1 MKGRSMRRSSQW
13 ALILG
18 VLAALC
24 LGLAACGGDDG
35 DDETAGN
42 ESSSAQGREG
52 GTLVALW
59 AGDTDNIDPGV
70 TYYQMGTQIVR
81 ATQKTLYRP
90 KVDDAAVL
98 EPDLAETDPQ
108 ISEDGCQV
116 TVTLKQGVEFS
127 PPVDREVTSAD
138 VKYGIERGFFSSI
151 NNGYAGPY
159 FGTLRG
165 AEVGADPGTK
175 IPGIRTPNDYT
186 VEFNL
191 EKAEGADRCAGG
203 ILAQALSMPLAAPVP
218 EDYAKEF
225 DAEKTSTYGQN
236 QVSTGPYMIENDASG
251 KAIGYEAGKRIHLVR
266 NPNWSKD
273 LDNRPAYADEIDIQQ
288 GNDDATVMSRKILEG
303 EGMINGDQP
312 PPPAVLRT
320 ALTRQKEQ
328 IELVPGGSGYWVA
341 MNTKVKPFDDINV
354 RKAVVAGSDRE
365 ALRLTR
371 GGEAVGDIPTH
382 FLPPGMSGFDEAG
395 GYEGPG
401 IDFMSNPKGDPALMA
416 EYFKEAGYASGKYE
430 GSETLLMVG
439 DNEGV
444 GANTAEVAAEQLR
457 GMGFKV
463 QLRQVTHDAMYN
475 KFCNRPPA
483 KVAICPNVGWIKDF
497 SDPQTYLDPT
507 FNGDHIIQTNNVN
520 WSQLDDKGLNQQMN
534 EATLLADPA
543 ERAQAW
549 AEIDRKLTE
558 LAPAIPWIWDKNANI
573 RSEDVVGVAEQET
586 GLWALAHTAVR

>member
-13 ALILG
+13 TFILG
-18 VLAALC
+18 LLAALS
-24 LGLAACGGDDG
+24 LGVAACGGDDG
-35 DDETAGN
+35 DSETSGENPTA
-42 ESSSAQGREG
+42 EGRQG

-127 PPVDREVTSAD
+127 PPVAREVTSAD

-159 FGTLRG
+159 FGTLQG
-165 AEVGADPGTK
+165 AEVGAKPGTK
-175 IPGIRTPNDYT
+175 VPGIKTPDDYT
-186 VEFNL
+186 IEFNL
-191 EKAEGADRCAGG
+191 QKAEGQDRCAGG

-218 EDYAKEF
+218 ADYAKEF

-236 QVSTGPYMIENDASG
+236 QVATGPYMIENDSSG

-266 NPNWSKD
+266 NPNWNKD
-273 LDNRPAYADEIDIQQ
+273 LDNRPAYVDEIDIQQ
-288 GNDDATVMSRKILEG
+288 GNDDATVMSRKILDG
-303 EGMINGDQP
+303 ENMINGDQP

-328 IELVPGGSGYWVA
+328 IELVPSGGGRWIS
-341 MNTKVKPFDDINV
+341 MNTTVKPFDDINV
-354 RKAVVAGSDRE
+354 RKAVSAGMDRE

-371 GGEAVGDIPTH
+371 GGEVVGDIPTH
-382 FLPPGMSGFDEAG
+382 YIPPGVAGFDEAG

-416 EYFKEAGYASGKYE
+416 EYFKKAGYASGKYE

-457 GMGFKV
+457 GMGFKIKL
-463 QLRQVTHDAMYN
+463 QQVTHDAMYN
-475 KFCNRPPA
+475 RFCNRPPA
-483 KVAICPNVGWIKDF
+483 NVALCPNVGWLKDF
-497 SDPQTYLDPT
+497 ADAQTYLDPT
-507 FNGDHIIQTNNVN
+507 FNGNNIIQTNNVN
-520 WSQLDDKGLNQQMN
+520 WSELDVPEIN
-534 EATLLADPA
+534 EAMQEASLLTDPG

-549 AEIDRKLTE
+549 ADIDKMVSE
-558 LAPAIPWIWDKNANI
+558 QAPAVNWIWDKNPEI
-573 RSEDVVGVAEQET
+573 RSENVAGVVDQDNA
-586 GLWALAHTAVR
+586 LWSLAHTAVR